1 MTDVHEP
8 AIRSYNMSRIKCKD
22 TKPELLVRKYLF
34 SNGFRYRLHV
44 KNLPGKPDIFLPKH
58 KTAIFIHGCFWHG
71 HKGCNYYKMPKTNS
85 DFWKS
90 KIYANI
96 MRDKNVMQD
105 LASMDIK
112 TIIIWE
118 CMLNPIRKKETLES
132 LKNDHLA

>member
-1 MTDVHEP
+1 
-8 AIRSYNMSRIKCKD
+8 
-22 TKPELLVRKYLF
+22 
-34 SNGFRYRLHV
+34 
-44 KNLPGKPDIFLPKH
+44 
-58 KTAIFIHGCFWHG
+58 
-71 HKGCNYYKMPKTNS
+71 
-85 DFWKS
+85 
-90 KIYANI
+90 